1 MAGGYTHLT
10 LVRSAVTSI
19 CNRKYGERTLPWQV
33 ALADVLE
40 IWSRYAYLGGVS
52 PDYPYLGFDAEWADR
67 MHKGGTD
74 RMVRAAMPVIYR
86 ERLNNPNGRTWQQ
99 QFAWL
104 LGFAA
109 HVVTDVV
116 IHPVVNLKVG
126 KYEANK
132 GRHRICEMNQ
142 DVWIYRR
149 RINLD
154 LHYSDNMKTEIKSCG
169 RRFDLEDDVEC
180 LWAECLQSAYGSRPG
195 DDQIDKWHAA
205 FQSLVDFAEA
215 GSKIPFFSRHLV
227 DGAVA
232 YPDFDDAS
240 RSEFVA
246 NLLVPLGDG
255 LDDDGISVESGRP
268 MAFDAVFDRAL
279 GKTQEIWDILA
290 LDLFTD
296 DIVGG
301 RHLESFK
308 DWNLDTGADN
318 ATGRLSLW

>member
-10 LVRSAVTSI
+10 LVRSAITSV
-19 CNRKYGERTLPWQV
+19 CNRKYESGVLPWQS

-74 RMVRAAMPVIYR
+74 RMASAAMPAIYR
-86 ERLNNPNGRTWQQ
+86 EKKNNSGGRVWQQ

-104 LGFAA
+104 LGLAA

-132 GRHRICEMNQ
+132 VRHRLCEMNQ

-154 LHYSDNMKTEIKSCG
+154 LHYSDNMKTEVKSCG
-169 RRFDLEDDVEC
+169 RRFDLEDAVED
-180 LWAECLQSAYGSRPG
+180 LWAACMETAYGERPG
-195 DDQIDKWHAA
+195 DHQIDKWHAA
-205 FQSLVDFAEA
+205 FQSLVDFAEN
-215 GSKIPFFSRHLV
+215 GCRIPFFSRHLV

-232 YPDFDDAS
+232 YPDFDDAAH
-240 RSEFVA
+240 SEFVT
-246 NLLVPLGDG
+246 NLLVPLGDD
-255 LDDDGISVESGRP
+255 LNADGIAVESGQP
-268 MAFDAVFDRAL
+268 MAFDAIFDRAL
-279 GKTQEIWDILA
+279 EKTQELWDVLA
-290 LDLFTD
+290 FDLFERD
-296 DIVGG
+296 MVGNA
-301 RHLESFK
+301 HLTAFK

-318 ATGRLSLW
+318 VTGRLSLW

>member
-10 LVRSAVTSI
+10 LVRSAVTSV
-19 CNRKYGERTLPWQV
+19 CNRKYSIGASPWQI
-33 ALADVLE
+33 ALGDVLE

-74 RMVRAAMPVIYR
+74 RMVRAAMSAIYQKYR
-86 ERLNNPNGRTWQQ
+86 SNPDERIWQQ

-109 HVVTDVV
+109 HVVADVI

-132 GRHRICEMNQ
+132 TRHRICEMNQ

-169 RRFDLEDDVEC
+169 SPFDLEDNIED
-180 LWAECLQSAYGSRPG
+180 LWAACLEAAYGTRPG
-195 DDQIDKWHAA
+195 GDQIDKWHAA
-205 FQSLVDFAEA
+205 FQSLVDFAES
-215 GSKIPFFSRHLV
+215 GCKIPFFSRHLV
-227 DGAVA
+227 GGAVA
-232 YPDFDDAS
+232 YPEFAAAAS
-240 RSEFVA
+240 SEFITE
-246 NLLVPLGDG
+246 LMVPLTVI
-255 LDDDGISVESGRP
+255 LNTDGIAAECGQP
-268 MAFDAVFDRAL
+268 MSFDAIFDRAL
-279 GKTQEIWDILA
+279 EKTQEIWDVLA
-290 LDLFTD
+290 LDLLTD
-296 DIVGG
+296 GAVGE
-301 RHLESFK
+301 RHLEALK

-318 ATGRLSLW
+318 ASGTLSLW